1 MRWVFASLPWEML
14 GARLVMLSLTYPG
27 EWREWVPD
35 GRALD
40 AHRRAFLERWR
51 RRWGAPVG
59 VWVKE
64 FQESG
69 RPHHHLYLAVPD
81 EVPEHEYEA
90 LRQRT
95 LMRHRL
101 EQRHG
106 RYQGR
111 AKLPAI
117 GVKHGGDFAMWL
129 RDSWSEVVGTQ
140 GVVRAHHARGV
151 DVAVAF
157 WTDEVARTKD
167 RVEVAAYLAGESAK
181 WSQKKPPENFVGVGR
196 YYGYV
201 GRKLGFK
208 PVEDDRVVSDA
219 VAYELERRLARLVRW
234 RIMAKRARYGH
245 SGPIAFD
252 RRRLGNGVQAF
263 GIRPRD
269 LPKLLARC
277 ERAAARREARLGG
290 RPFVWGPTWR
300 GFAPDV
306 LAEVGGEDGDAWV
319 RDREDDY
326 ERFKPCGCD
335 TSEVCEDC
343 APPFVLRRWEAGCGC
358 KGSEVCFDC
367 ADPDIW
373 ELREA

>member
-1 MRWVFASLPWEML
+1 MANEWHLIVSPGAVRLAREWVTDPEHPDLRPFGWHQRWASSVANGLPKRRRGDSGQSFRSRTRMRWVFASLPWEML
-14 GARLVMLSLTYPG
+14 GPRLVMLSLTYPG

-35 GRALD
+35 GRVLED
-40 AHRRAFLERWR
+40 HRRAFLERGR
-51 RRWGAPVG
+51 RRWGTPAG

-81 EVPEHEYEA
+81 AVPGHEYEA

-101 EQRHG
+101 EQRYG
-106 RYQGR
+106 RYEGR

-117 GVKHGGDFAMWL
+117 GRKHGGEFAMWL

-181 WSQKKPPENFVGVGR
+181 WAQKKPPENFPRVGR

-201 GRKLGFK
+201 GRNLGFK
-208 PVEDDRVVSDA
+208 PDEEDRVVSDA
-219 VAYELERRLARLVRW
+219 VAYELERRLAPAGAMADHGEARPVRAFGTDHLRSTPGRERRAGVRRSPEGSPEAARTLRTCSGTQPSSARGYTVRVGSDVV
-234 RIMAKRARYGH
+234 RIGTRRAR
-245 SGPIAFD
+245 AD
-252 RRRLGNGVQAF
+252 
-263 GIRPRD
+263 
-269 LPKLLARC
+269 
-277 ERAAARREARLGG
+277 G
-290 RPFVWGPTWR
+290 R
-300 GFAPDV
+300 
-306 LAEVGGEDGDAWV
+306 
-319 RDREDDY
+319 
-326 ERFKPCGCD
+326 
-335 TSEVCEDC
+335 
-343 APPFVLRRWEAGCGC
+343 
-358 KGSEVCFDC
+358 
-367 ADPDIW
+367 
-373 ELREA
+373 